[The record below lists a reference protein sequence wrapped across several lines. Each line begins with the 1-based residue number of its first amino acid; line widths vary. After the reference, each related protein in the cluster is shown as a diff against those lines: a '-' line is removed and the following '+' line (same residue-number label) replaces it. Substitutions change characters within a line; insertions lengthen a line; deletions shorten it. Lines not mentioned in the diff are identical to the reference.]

1 MKKFTVLPGSRI
13 SPDVTDG
20 PGWTDVDVDG
30 GYSDSNGTYVRQG
43 SSSLG
48 SRGNVIVLHQNN
60 YSSPRHSIR

>member
-30 GYSDSNGTYVRQG
+30 GYYDSNGTYLRQG

-48 SRGNVIVLHQNN
+48 SRNVIVLHQNN
-60 YSSPRHSIR
+60 YSSPRRSIR